1 MEEQGKRRVVTCR
14 YQGYFGNIVIHQVDL
29 IIKQPQIISLQEKRL
44 AESYANYRR
53 KFSDTVVAASTDNQ
67 P

>member
-1 MEEQGKRRVVTCR
+1 MEEQSKRKVVTCR
-14 YQGYFGNIVIHQVDL
+14 YLGYFGNGVIHQVDL

-44 AESYANYRR
+44 AESDANYRR
-53 KFSDTVVAASTDNQ
+53 RFSDTVVAASTDNQ